1 MIAETRIIYE
11 RLLKQYADSFRQAGK
26 DGSEENVRRFQ
37 VMHDLVLKL
46 LQIKFDKKLATRI
59 LDAIAARSLNHHV
72 GYDDIDDSVDDIR
85 ALDAIDF
92 CGCTANSGERALTV
106 KGARFSIG
114 ASG

>member
-1 MIAETRIIYE
+1 
-11 RLLKQYADSFRQAGK
+11 
-26 DGSEENVRRFQ
+26 
-37 VMHDLVLKL
+37 MHDLVLKL

-92 CGCTANSGERALTV
+92 LWMYCQQRGTGVNCKGCAIFDWCVGMRANKCPGNLTTGV
-106 KGARFSIG
+106 INDNE
-114 ASG
+114 